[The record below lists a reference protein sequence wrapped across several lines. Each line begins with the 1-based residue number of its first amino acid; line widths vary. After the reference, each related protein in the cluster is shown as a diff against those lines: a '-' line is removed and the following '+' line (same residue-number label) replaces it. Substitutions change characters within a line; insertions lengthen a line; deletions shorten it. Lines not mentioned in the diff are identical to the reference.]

1 MARMKI
7 GIVVPYSWSF
17 WGGVVEHAELQAD
30 ALKRLGHEVR
40 TIMGNDPPGQFTR
53 VLHPRHGR
61 HGMPPP
67 DVIPIGRSVI
77 VPANGTLPNI
87 ILSPR
92 SIFRIKDAL
101 ARERFDVVHLHEP
114 MTPTPCIATLAM
126 CTAPMVATFHANG
139 DLGWMSI
146 AKHVWGFL
154 ADRIDHRIAVSD
166 RARDSAARWLPG
178 EYEILPNGVL
188 IPPEA
193 DPGGRDNRIVFAGRH
208 ENRKGLHVLL
218 QAWPEIRR
226 RTGATLRICGADP
239 LRVRLLMTRLRVSDD
254 GVDVLGFLPQDRF
267 TVELL
272 GAKAL
277 VAPSLGGESFGIVLT
292 RALACATPVVASDI
306 SGYRDVMTPETS
318 ISFPPGDVAALTGAV
333 ERLLADEP
341 HRQEMGV
348 AGRRLAQ
355 ERYSWEAIGGRLGE
369 IYESLLSRMA

>member
-1 MARMKI
+1 MAPMKI

-30 ALKRLGHEVR
+30 ALRRLGHEVK

-61 HGMPPP
+61 HGTPPP

-92 SIFRIKDAL
+92 SVFRIKHAL
-101 ARERFDVVHLHEP
+101 DRERFDVVHLHEP

-139 DLGWMSI
+139 DLGWMHFGMR
-146 AKHVWGFL
+146 AWGFL
-154 ADRIDHRIAVSD
+154 ADRLDRRIAVSE
-166 RARDSAARWLPG
+166 RALESAARWLPG
-178 EYEILPNGVL
+178 DYEVIPNGVL
-188 IPPEA
+188 IPPHASA
-193 DPGGRDNRIVFAGRH
+193 DGREERIVFAGRH
-208 ENRKGLHVLL
+208 EHRKGLHVLL

-226 RTGATLRICGADP
+226 RTGVTLRICGADP
-239 LRVRLLMTRLRVSDD
+239 LRVRLLMTRLRVPED

-267 TVELL
+267 TEELL
-272 GAKAL
+272 AAKAL

-306 SGYRDVMTPETS
+306 PGYRDVMAPES
-318 ISFPPGDVAALTGAV
+318 SVAFPAGDVRALVDVV
-333 ERLLADEP
+333 EGLLADEP
-341 HRQEMGV
+341 HRQAMGN

-355 ERYSWEAIGGRLGE
+355 ERYSWAAIGARLAG
-369 IYESLLSRMA
+369 IYDSLVGSAA